1 MKKFAAVAAALVL
14 GMAVVSAQNERSIH
28 AIAFDAS
35 FWNHSW
41 MDVGKGNGNSGGDWS
56 AFATDLAYHHL
67 KVRENRFSSFTDVE
81 IGYSRFSLEG
91 IERDGKSY
99 SIKEVY
105 GLDDRIDI
113 NDLNGVNTRYMF
125 GLGGAPVV
133 TDLLTLAVH
142 GTFGLNAAYA
152 GDTEEVGD
160 KFEIDQLLAG
170 FWATAGV
177 NVDAAFKFT
186 GNFGVFAGINIYT
199 NLIGFGYYQLKYP
212 TYDSY
217 AKEWQEETKHR
228 FNLVSPGSF
237 NIDLRLGVAF
247 TY

>member
-1 MKKFAAVAAALVL
+1 MRKLAAVAAAVVL
-14 GMAVVSAQNERSIH
+14 GMTAVSAQNERSIH

-41 MDVGKGNGNSGGDWS
+41 MDVGKGDSDYNWS
-56 AFATDLAYHHL
+56 AFATDFAYHHL

-199 NLIGFGYYQLKYP
+199 NLIGFGYYQVKYP
-212 TYDSY
+212 TYESY
-217 AKEWQEETKHR
+217 SKEWRKETKR
-228 FNLVSPGSF
+228 RLNLVSPGSF

>member
-1 MKKFAAVAAALVL
+1 MRKLVALAATLVL
-14 GMAVVSAQNERSIH
+14 GITAVSAQNERSIH

-41 MDVGKGNGNSGGDWS
+41 MDVGKGDSDYDWS
-56 AFATDLAYHHL
+56 AFATDLAYHRL
-67 KVRENRFSSFTDVE
+67 KVRENRFSSFNDVE
-81 IGYSRFSLEG
+81 IGYSRFSLEE

-99 SIKEVY
+99 SIQDIY
-105 GLDDRIDI
+105 NLDNRIDI

-125 GLGGAPVV
+125 GLGYAPLV
-133 TDLLTLAVH
+133 TDLVTLAVH

-152 GDTEEVGD
+152 GNTEPLGGD
-160 KFEIDQLLAG
+160 FEINQLLAG

-199 NLIGFGYYQLKYP
+199 NLIGFGYYQITYP
-212 TYDSY
+212 TYESY
-217 AKEWQEETKHR
+217 SKEWREDTKRR
-228 FNLVSPGSF
+228 FTLVSPGSF

>member
-1 MKKFAAVAAALVL
+1 MRKLAAVAAALVL
-14 GMAVVSAQNERSIH
+14 GMTAVSAQNERSIH

-41 MDVGKGNGNSGGDWS
+41 MDVGKGNGSSGCDWS

-81 IGYSRFSLEG
+81 IGYSRFSLDA
-91 IERDGKSY
+91 IERDGESY
-99 SIKEVY
+99 SIQEVY
-105 GLDDRIDI
+105 GLDSRIDI

-125 GLGGAPVV
+125 GLGYAPVV

-152 GDTEEVGD
+152 GNTEQLGGE
-160 KFEIDQLLAG
+160 FEIDQLLAG

-212 TYDSY
+212 TYESY
-217 AKEWQEETKHR
+217 SKKWREETKRR

>member
-1 MKKFAAVAAALVL
+1 MRKFAAVAAALVL
-14 GMAVVSAQNERSIH
+14 GMTAVSAQNERSIH

-41 MDVGKGNGNSGGDWS
+41 MDVGKGNGSSGCDWS

-81 IGYSRFSLEG
+81 IGYSRFSLDA
-91 IERDGKSY
+91 IERDGESY
-99 SIKEVY
+99 SIQEVY
-105 GLDDRIDI
+105 GLDSRIDI

-125 GLGGAPVV
+125 GLGYAPVV

-152 GDTEEVGD
+152 GNTEQLGGE
-160 KFEIDQLLAG
+160 FEIDQLLAG
-170 FWATAGV
+170 FWATAGA

-212 TYDSY
+212 TYESY
-217 AKEWQEETKHR
+217 SKEWREETKRR
-228 FNLVSPGSF
+228 FNLVSPGGF